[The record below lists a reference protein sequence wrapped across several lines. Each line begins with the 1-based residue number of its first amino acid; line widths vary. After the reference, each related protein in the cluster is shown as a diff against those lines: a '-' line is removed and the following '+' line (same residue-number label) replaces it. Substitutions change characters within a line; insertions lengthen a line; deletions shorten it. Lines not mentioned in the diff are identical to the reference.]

1 MKLINKSI
9 FRARFL
15 PTLFI
20 AVTPVLMMPVSA
32 DLPKP
37 FNYNSKSAN
46 ATYVDNTAD
55 AGNGV
60 TNPYYFGG
68 TIGPAEGSSYC
79 SGASNC
85 EDKDSAWKLF
95 GGYRFTDRLSAEG
108 SYIVLGDLHKN
119 GENSDVS
126 VVAAHGVASMPLTE
140 KFDVFGKLGV
150 MRWSSNNTDG
160 SQDGF
165 GVAYGVGTKMH
176 MSETT
181 SLRAEWEKYPGIE
194 TSSSEDTDIDMLS
207 VGVELSTF

>member
-15 PTLFI
+15 PALFI
-20 AVTPVLMMPVSA
+20 AVTPVLMTPVIA
-32 DLPKP
+32 DLPNP
-37 FNYNSKSAN
+37 FDYNSKSAN
-46 ATYVDNTAD
+46 ANYVDNTTG
-55 AGNGV
+55 GNGV

-95 GGYRFTDRLSAEG
+95 GGYKFTDKLSAEG
-108 SYIVLGDLHKN
+108 SYVTLGDLHKN

-126 VVAAHGVASMPLTE
+126 VIAAHGVASMPLTE

-150 MRWSSNNTDG
+150 MRWSSDNTDG
-160 SQDGF
+160 GQDGF
-165 GVAYGVGTKMH
+165 GVAYGVGAKMH

-181 SLRAEWEKYPGIE
+181 NLRAEWEKYPGIE
-194 TSSSEDTDIDMLS
+194 TSSSEDTDINMLS
-207 VGVELSTF
+207 VGVELATF

>member
-15 PTLFI
+15 PALFI
-20 AVTPVLMMPVSA
+20 AVTPVLMTPVIA
-32 DLPKP
+32 DLPNP
-37 FNYNSKSAN
+37 FDYNSKSAN
-46 ATYVDNTAD
+46 ANYVDNTTG
-55 AGNGV
+55 GNGV

-95 GGYRFTDRLSAEG
+95 GGYKFTDKLSAEG
-108 SYIVLGDLHKN
+108 SYVTLGDLHKN

-126 VVAAHGVASMPLTE
+126 VIAAHGVASMPLTE

-150 MRWSSNNTDG
+150 MRWSSDNTDG
-160 SQDGF
+160 GQDGF
-165 GVAYGVGTKMH
+165 GVAYGVGAKMH

-181 SLRAEWEKYPGIE
+181 NLRAEWEKYPGIE
-194 TSSSEDTDIDMLS
+194 TSSSEDTDINMLS